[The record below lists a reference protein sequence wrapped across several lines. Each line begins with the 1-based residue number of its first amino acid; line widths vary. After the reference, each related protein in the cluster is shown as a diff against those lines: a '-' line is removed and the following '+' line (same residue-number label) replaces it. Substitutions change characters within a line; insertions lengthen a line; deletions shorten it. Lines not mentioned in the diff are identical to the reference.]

1 MNTTREDFEKWAISH
16 RDLIVVA
23 LQSLHR
29 ERVTAYN
36 AACTA
41 CYLAGK
47 DSPDDD
53 LFGLN
58 ESNDALRQVGAAPM
72 PR

>member
-1 MNTTREDFEKWAISH
+1 MDTTREDFEKWAISH

-41 CYLAGK
+41 YYLAGK
-47 DSPDDD
+47 PSPDED

-58 ESNDALRQVGAAPM
+58 ESSAALRSVGAGPGL
-72 PR
+72 R